1 MNNSYLC
8 YESRK
13 PKSALIYKQQNKAR
27 HCQSSCSSFIRAS
40 KETLIYNIIIVR
52 SMSRKT
58 PWVLP
63 QHDSPDSLILF
74 VSEFFVFFPRKRKTA
89 LTTPDNAFVP
99 NSSDIITTLWEE
111 QHSLDRIHHAHSN
124 AWSKSEKS
132 RGGKNELFHTWRTS
146 SPTLFLWFMK
156 AFRGIQ
162 AREETWPP
170 EAAPT
175 ISSRLHSA
183 PGMGA

>member
-1 MNNSYLC
+1 MNKSYLC

-13 PKSALIYKQQNKAR
+13 PKSALIYKQQNKAL
-27 HCQSSCSSFIRAS
+27 HCQSSCSSFIKAS

-74 VSEFFVFFPRKRKTA
+74 VSEFFFSTKKKTA
-89 LTTPDNAFVP
+89 LTTPDNAFIP
-99 NSSDIITTLWEE
+99 NSSDIITTLLEE
-111 QHSLDRIHHAHSN
+111 QHTLDRIHHAHSN
-124 AWSKSEKS
+124 AWSKSEKV
-132 RGGKNELFHTWRTS
+132 GWKKWVVTHVKNLFTN
-146 SPTLFLWFMK
+146 LFLWFMK

-162 AREETWPP
+162 DREETWPP

-175 ISSRLHSA
+175 IFSRLHSA